1 MPVEVIILI
10 VSVLLIIAAI
20 FVFFF
25 NNRSANNNTN
35 LDNTLLKEENI
46 KLEANIS
53 TLKLQ
58 LEDKIKEIEKLN
70 KELRDYNLQK
80 IELSNEVIRSK
91 KNDEFIQEKLKEKK
105 ELIENLNQK
114 IETISLENSQK
125 DKIITSLQGEKDVIN
140 EKLNN
145 LNISNKKQEEEYS
158 KLREENKLLHEKNTQ
173 TTALLQGEKEKNQNL
188 EQSFS
193 EYKLSLEKLNKQNE
207 EHIQNLTNKIL
218 EEKTKKFSESNSKE
232 MENIILPL
240 KEQINEFK
248 KKVEDGNEKQTMLH
262 TSLKTQIENIIA
274 QTKSISEDA
283 IKLTN
288 ALKGENKRAGN
299 WGEHILETILQNSGL
314 LKGIHYEAQHNIT
327 TEDNQRLIPDF
338 IVHLP
343 NSDSEIENTIVIDSK
358 VSLVAYERYFH
369 SETEEEREINLQE
382 HIKSVKNHIDE
393 LASKNYELV
402 TKGSLGF
409 VMMFIP
415 IEPAYLVAVQGDAN
429 LWEYAYK
436 KKIILI
442 SATNMITSLRLIA
455 DIWKIDTRNK
465 EAQSMADTCGSIYDK
480 LLGFLETF
488 ENVGSAV
495 EKAQEQYDKAKGQ
508 LISGKGNVVKRLTEL
523 RQKGINSKSKKSLPL
538 SFEPMEE

>member
-1 MPVEVIILI
+1 MSTEIILLI
-10 VSVLLIIAAI
+10 VSALLLVVAI
-20 FVFFF
+20 VVFFVSF
-25 NNRSANNNTN
+25 NSKNKNNNA
-35 LDNTLLKEENI
+35 DIQSIKEENI

-53 TLKLQ
+53 ILNSQ
-58 LEDKIKEIEKLN
+58 LEEKNKEIAKLN
-70 KELRDYNLQK
+70 NDLRDYHLQNK
-80 IELSNEVIRSK
+80 SLSNDVVRAK
-91 KNDEFIQEKLKEKK
+91 KNDEFIQEKLKEKN
-105 ELIENLNQK
+105 ELISELNQK
-114 IETISLENSQK
+114 FEAISLENK
-125 DKIITSLQGEKDVIN
+125 EKEKKITSLQGENEILS

-145 LNISNKKQEEEYS
+145 TLSINQKQEQNYDKLQEEY
-158 KLREENKLLHEKNTQ
+158 KILHKQNTE
-173 TTALLQGEKEKNQNL
+173 TIALLQGEKEKNQNL
-188 EQSFS
+188 EQSFT
-193 EYKLSLEKLNKQNE
+193 EYKSSLEKLNKQNE

-218 EEKTKKFSESNSKE
+218 EEKTKKFSENNTKE
-232 MENIILPL
+232 MESIVLPL

-248 KKVEDGNEKQTMLH
+248 KKVEEGNEKQTVLH
-262 TSLKTQIENIIA
+262 TSLETQIKNIIA
-274 QTKSISEDA
+274 QTKAISEDA

-299 WGEHILETILQNSGL
+299 WGEHILDTILQNSGL
-314 LKGIHYEAQHNIT
+314 IKGIHYESQQNIT
-327 TEDNQRLIPDF
+327 TEDNRRLIPDF

-343 NSDSEIENTIVIDSK
+343 NTEDGFENTIVIDSK

-369 SETEEEREINLQE
+369 SETEEDKEINLQE
-382 HIKSVKNHIDE
+382 HIKSVRNHIDE

-415 IEPAYLVAVQGDAN
+415 IEPAYLVAVQGEPT

-465 EAQSMADTCGSIYDK
+465 EAQSMAETCGGIYDK

-488 ENVGSAV
+488 EDVGSSV
-495 EKAQEQYDKAKGQ
+495 SKAQEQYEKAKGQ
-508 LISGKGNVVKRLTEL
+508 LITGKGNVIKRLGDL
-523 RQKGINSKSKKSLPL
+523 RQKGINSKSKKSIPL
-538 SFEPMEE
+538 SFEGE

>member
-1 MPVEVIILI
+1 MSTEMILLI
-10 VSVLLIIAAI
+10 VSALLLVVAII
-20 FVFFF
+20 VFFVSF
-25 NNRSANNNTN
+25 NSKNKNNNA
-35 LDNTLLKEENI
+35 DIQSIKEENI

-53 TLKLQ
+53 ILNSQ
-58 LEDKIKEIEKLN
+58 LEEKNKEIAKLN
-70 KELRDYNLQK
+70 NDLRDYNLQNK
-80 IELSNEVIRSK
+80 SLSNDVVRAK
-91 KNDEFIQEKLKEKK
+91 KNDEFIQEKLKEKN
-105 ELIENLNQK
+105 ELISELNQK
-114 IETISLENSQK
+114 FEAISLENK
-125 DKIITSLQGEKDVIN
+125 DKEKKITSLQGENEILN

-145 LNISNKKQEEEYS
+145 TISINQKQEQDYNKLQEEY
-158 KLREENKLLHEKNTQ
+158 KILHKQNTE
-173 TTALLQGEKEKNQNL
+173 TIALLQGEKEKNQNL
-188 EQSFS
+188 EKSFT
-193 EYKLSLEKLNKQNE
+193 EYKSSLEKLNKQNE

-218 EEKTKKFSESNSKE
+218 EEKTKKFSENNTKE
-232 MENIILPL
+232 MESIVLPL

-248 KKVEDGNEKQTMLH
+248 KKVEEGNEKQTVLH
-262 TSLKTQIENIIA
+262 TSLETQIKNIIA
-274 QTKSISEDA
+274 QTKAISEDA

-299 WGEHILETILQNSGL
+299 WGEHILDTILQNSGL
-314 LKGIHYEAQHNIT
+314 IKGIHYESQQNIT
-327 TEDNQRLIPDF
+327 TEDNRRLIPDF

-343 NSDSEIENTIVIDSK
+343 NTEDGFENTIVIDSK

-369 SETEEEREINLQE
+369 SETEEEKEINLQE
-382 HIKSVKNHIDE
+382 HIKSVRNHIDE

-415 IEPAYLVAVQGDAN
+415 IEPAYLVAVQGEPT

-465 EAQSMADTCGSIYDK
+465 EAQSMAETCGGIYDK

-488 ENVGSAV
+488 EDVGSSV
-495 EKAQEQYDKAKGQ
+495 SKAQEQYEKAKGQ
-508 LISGKGNVVKRLTEL
+508 LITGKGNVIKRLGDL
-523 RQKGINSKSKKSLPL
+523 RQKGINSKSKKSIPL
-538 SFEPMEE
+538 SFEGE

>member
-1 MPVEVIILI
+1 MSTEMILLI
-10 VSVLLIIAAI
+10 VSALLLVVAII
-20 FVFFF
+20 VFFVSF
-25 NNRSANNNTN
+25 NSKNKNNNA
-35 LDNTLLKEENI
+35 DIQSIKEENI

-53 TLKLQ
+53 ILNSQ
-58 LEDKIKEIEKLN
+58 LEEKNKEIAKLN
-70 KELRDYNLQK
+70 NDLRDYNLQNK
-80 IELSNEVIRSK
+80 SLSNDVVRAK
-91 KNDEFIQEKLKEKK
+91 KNDEFIQEKLKEKN
-105 ELIENLNQK
+105 ELISELNQK
-114 IETISLENSQK
+114 FEAISLENK
-125 DKIITSLQGEKDVIN
+125 DKEKKITSLQGENEILN

-145 LNISNKKQEEEYS
+145 TISINQKQEQDYNKLQEEY
-158 KLREENKLLHEKNTQ
+158 KILHKQNTE
-173 TTALLQGEKEKNQNL
+173 TIALLQGEKEKNQNL
-188 EQSFS
+188 EKSFT
-193 EYKLSLEKLNKQNE
+193 EYKSSLEKLNKQNE

-218 EEKTKKFSESNSKE
+218 EEKTKKFSENNTKE
-232 MENIILPL
+232 MESIVLPL

-248 KKVEDGNEKQTMLH
+248 KKVEEGNEKQTVLH
-262 TSLKTQIENIIA
+262 TSLETQIKNIIS
-274 QTKSISEDA
+274 QTKAISEDA

-299 WGEHILETILQNSGL
+299 WGEHILDTILQNSGL
-314 LKGIHYEAQHNIT
+314 IKGIHYESQQNIT
-327 TEDNQRLIPDF
+327 TEDNRRLIPDF

-343 NSDSEIENTIVIDSK
+343 NTEDGFENTIVIDSK

-369 SETEEEREINLQE
+369 SETEEEKEINLQE
-382 HIKSVKNHIDE
+382 HIKSVRNHIDE

-415 IEPAYLVAVQGDAN
+415 IEPAYLVAVQGEPT

-465 EAQSMADTCGSIYDK
+465 EAQSMAETCGGIYDK

-488 ENVGSAV
+488 EDVGSSV
-495 EKAQEQYDKAKGQ
+495 SKAQEQYEKAKGQ
-508 LISGKGNVVKRLTEL
+508 LITGKGNVIKRLGDL
-523 RQKGINSKSKKSLPL
+523 RQKGINSKSKKSIPL
-538 SFEPMEE
+538 SFEGE

>member
-1 MPVEVIILI
+1 MSTEIILLI
-10 VSVLLIIAAI
+10 VSALLLVVAI
-20 FVFFF
+20 VVFFVSF
-25 NNRSANNNTN
+25 NSKNKNNNA
-35 LDNTLLKEENI
+35 DIQSIKEENI

-53 TLKLQ
+53 ILNSQ
-58 LEDKIKEIEKLN
+58 LEEKNKEIAKLN
-70 KELRDYNLQK
+70 NDLRDYNLQNK
-80 IELSNEVIRSK
+80 SLSNDVVRAK
-91 KNDEFIQEKLKEKK
+91 KNDEFIQEKLKEKN
-105 ELIENLNQK
+105 ELISELNQK
-114 IETISLENSQK
+114 FEAISLENK
-125 DKIITSLQGEKDVIN
+125 EKEKKITSLQGENEILS

-145 LNISNKKQEEEYS
+145 TLSINQKQEQNYDKLQEEY
-158 KLREENKLLHEKNTQ
+158 KILHKQNTE
-173 TTALLQGEKEKNQNL
+173 TIALLQGEKEKNQNL
-188 EQSFS
+188 EQSFT
-193 EYKLSLEKLNKQNE
+193 EYKSSLEKLNKQNE

-218 EEKTKKFSESNSKE
+218 EEKTKKFSENNTKE
-232 MENIILPL
+232 MESIVLPL

-248 KKVEDGNEKQTMLH
+248 KKVEEGNEKQTVLH
-262 TSLKTQIENIIA
+262 TSLETQIKNIIA
-274 QTKSISEDA
+274 QTKAISEDA

-299 WGEHILETILQNSGL
+299 WGEHILDTILQNSGL
-314 LKGIHYEAQHNIT
+314 IKGIHYESQQNIT
-327 TEDNQRLIPDF
+327 TEDNRRLIPDF

-343 NSDSEIENTIVIDSK
+343 NTEDGFENTIVIDSK

-369 SETEEEREINLQE
+369 SETEEDKEINLQE
-382 HIKSVKNHIDE
+382 HIKSVRNHIDE

-415 IEPAYLVAVQGDAN
+415 IEPAYLVAVQGEPT

-465 EAQSMADTCGSIYDK
+465 EAQSMAETCGGIYDK

-488 ENVGSAV
+488 EDVGSSV
-495 EKAQEQYDKAKGQ
+495 SKAQEQYEKAKGQ
-508 LISGKGNVVKRLTEL
+508 LITGKGNVIKRLGDL
-523 RQKGINSKSKKSLPL
+523 RQKGINSKSKKSIPL
-538 SFEPMEE
+538 SFEGE

>member
-1 MPVEVIILI
+1 MSTEMILLI
-10 VSVLLIIAAI
+10 VSALLLVVAI
-20 FVFFF
+20 VVFFVSF
-25 NNRSANNNTN
+25 NSKNKNNNA
-35 LDNTLLKEENI
+35 DIQSIKEENI

-53 TLKLQ
+53 ILNSQ
-58 LEDKIKEIEKLN
+58 LEEKNKEIAKLN
-70 KELRDYNLQK
+70 NDLRDYNLQNK
-80 IELSNEVIRSK
+80 SLSNDVVRAK
-91 KNDEFIQEKLKEKK
+91 KNDEFIQEKLKEKN
-105 ELIENLNQK
+105 ELISELNQK
-114 IETISLENSQK
+114 FEAISLENK
-125 DKIITSLQGEKDVIN
+125 EKEKKITSLQGENEILS

-145 LNISNKKQEEEYS
+145 TLSINQKQEQDYDKLQEEY
-158 KLREENKLLHEKNTQ
+158 KILHKQNTE
-173 TTALLQGEKEKNQNL
+173 TIALLQGEKEKNQNL
-188 EQSFS
+188 EQSFT
-193 EYKLSLEKLNKQNE
+193 EYKSSLEKLNKQNE

-218 EEKTKKFSESNSKE
+218 EEKTKKFSENNTKE
-232 MENIILPL
+232 MESIVLPL

-248 KKVEDGNEKQTMLH
+248 KKVEEGNEKQTVLH
-262 TSLKTQIENIIA
+262 TSLETQIKNIIA
-274 QTKSISEDA
+274 QTKAISEDA

-299 WGEHILETILQNSGL
+299 WGEHILDTILQNSGL
-314 LKGIHYEAQHNIT
+314 IKGIHYESQQNIT
-327 TEDNQRLIPDF
+327 TEDNRRLIPDF

-343 NSDSEIENTIVIDSK
+343 NTEDGFENTIVIDSK

-369 SETEEEREINLQE
+369 SETEEDKEINLQE
-382 HIKSVKNHIDE
+382 HIKSVRNHIDE

-415 IEPAYLVAVQGDAN
+415 IEPAYLVAVQGEPT

-465 EAQSMADTCGSIYDK
+465 EAQSMAETCGGIYDK

-488 ENVGSAV
+488 EDVGSSV
-495 EKAQEQYDKAKGQ
+495 SKAQEQYEKAKGQ
-508 LISGKGNVVKRLTEL
+508 LITGKGNVIKRLGDL
-523 RQKGINSKSKKSLPL
+523 RQKGINSKSKKSIPL
-538 SFEPMEE
+538 SFEGE

>member
-1 MPVEVIILI
+1 MSTEMILLI
-10 VSVLLIIAAI
+10 VSALLLVVAI
-20 FVFFF
+20 VVFFVSF
-25 NNRSANNNTN
+25 NSKNKNNNA
-35 LDNTLLKEENI
+35 DIQSIKEENI

-53 TLKLQ
+53 ILNSQ
-58 LEDKIKEIEKLN
+58 LEEKNKEIAKLN
-70 KELRDYNLQK
+70 NDLRDYNLQNK
-80 IELSNEVIRSK
+80 SLSNDVVRAK
-91 KNDEFIQEKLKEKK
+91 KNDEFIQEKLKEKN
-105 ELIENLNQK
+105 ELISELNQK
-114 IETISLENSQK
+114 FEAISLENK
-125 DKIITSLQGEKDVIN
+125 EKEKKITSLQGENEILS

-145 LNISNKKQEEEYS
+145 TLSINQKQEQNYDKLQEEY
-158 KLREENKLLHEKNTQ
+158 KILHKQNTE
-173 TTALLQGEKEKNQNL
+173 TIALLQGEKEKNQNL
-188 EQSFS
+188 EQSFT
-193 EYKLSLEKLNKQNE
+193 EYKSSLEKLNKQNE

-218 EEKTKKFSESNSKE
+218 EEKTKKFSENNTKE
-232 MENIILPL
+232 MESIVLPL

-248 KKVEDGNEKQTMLH
+248 KKVEEGNEKQTVLH
-262 TSLKTQIENIIA
+262 TSLETQIKNIIA
-274 QTKSISEDA
+274 QTKAISEDA

-299 WGEHILETILQNSGL
+299 WGEHILDTILQNSGL
-314 LKGIHYEAQHNIT
+314 IKGIHYESQQNIT
-327 TEDNQRLIPDF
+327 TEDNRRLIPDF

-343 NSDSEIENTIVIDSK
+343 NTEDGFENTIVIDSK

-369 SETEEEREINLQE
+369 SETEEDKEINLQE
-382 HIKSVKNHIDE
+382 HIKSVRNHIDE

-415 IEPAYLVAVQGDAN
+415 IEPAYLVAVQGEPT

-465 EAQSMADTCGSIYDK
+465 EAQSMAETCGGIYDK

-488 ENVGSAV
+488 EDVGSSV
-495 EKAQEQYDKAKGQ
+495 SKAQEQYEKAKGQ
-508 LISGKGNVVKRLTEL
+508 LITGKGNVIKRLGDL
-523 RQKGINSKSKKSLPL
+523 RQKGINSKSKKSIPL
-538 SFEPMEE
+538 SFEGE

>member
-1 MPVEVIILI
+1 MSTEMILLI
-10 VSVLLIIAAI
+10 VSALLLVVAII
-20 FVFFF
+20 VFFVSF
-25 NNRSANNNTN
+25 NSKNKNNNA
-35 LDNTLLKEENI
+35 DIQSIKEENI

-53 TLKLQ
+53 ILNSQ
-58 LEDKIKEIEKLN
+58 LEEKNKEIAKLN
-70 KELRDYNLQK
+70 NDLRDYNLQNK
-80 IELSNEVIRSK
+80 SLSNDVVRAK
-91 KNDEFIQEKLKEKK
+91 KNDEFIQEKLKEKN
-105 ELIENLNQK
+105 ELISELNQK
-114 IETISLENSQK
+114 FEAISLENK
-125 DKIITSLQGEKDVIN
+125 EKEKKITSLQGENEILS

-145 LNISNKKQEEEYS
+145 TLSINQKQEQNYDKLQEEY
-158 KLREENKLLHEKNTQ
+158 KILHKQNTE
-173 TTALLQGEKEKNQNL
+173 TIALLQGEKEKNQNL
-188 EQSFS
+188 EQSFT
-193 EYKLSLEKLNKQNE
+193 EYKSSLEKLNKQNE

-218 EEKTKKFSESNSKE
+218 EEKTKKFSENNTKE
-232 MENIILPL
+232 MESIVLPL

-248 KKVEDGNEKQTMLH
+248 KKVEEGNEKQTVLH
-262 TSLKTQIENIIA
+262 TSLETQIKNIIA
-274 QTKSISEDA
+274 QTKAISEDA

-299 WGEHILETILQNSGL
+299 WGEHILDTILQNSGL
-314 LKGIHYEAQHNIT
+314 IKGIHYESQQNIT
-327 TEDNQRLIPDF
+327 TEDNRRLIPDF

-343 NSDSEIENTIVIDSK
+343 NTEDGFENTIVIDSK

-369 SETEEEREINLQE
+369 SETEEEKEINLQE
-382 HIKSVKNHIDE
+382 HIKSVRNHIDE

-415 IEPAYLVAVQGDAN
+415 IEPAYLVAVQGEPT

-465 EAQSMADTCGSIYDK
+465 EAQSMAETCGGIYDK

-488 ENVGSAV
+488 EDVGSSV
-495 EKAQEQYDKAKGQ
+495 SKAQEQYEKAKGQ
-508 LISGKGNVVKRLTEL
+508 LITGKGNVIKRLGDL
-523 RQKGINSKSKKSLPL
+523 RQKGINSKSKKSIPL
-538 SFEPMEE
+538 SFEGE

>member
-1 MPVEVIILI
+1 MSTEIILLI
-10 VSVLLIIAAI
+10 VSALLLVVAI
-20 FVFFF
+20 VVFFVSF
-25 NNRSANNNTN
+25 NSKNKNNNA
-35 LDNTLLKEENI
+35 DIQSIKEENI

-53 TLKLQ
+53 ILNSQ
-58 LEDKIKEIEKLN
+58 LEEKNKEIAKLN
-70 KELRDYNLQK
+70 NDLRDYNLQNK
-80 IELSNEVIRSK
+80 SLSNDVVRAK
-91 KNDEFIQEKLKEKK
+91 KNDEFIQEKLKEKN
-105 ELIENLNQK
+105 ELISELNQK
-114 IETISLENSQK
+114 FEAISLENK
-125 DKIITSLQGEKDVIN
+125 EKEKKITSLQGENEILS

-145 LNISNKKQEEEYS
+145 TLSINQKQEQNYDKLQEEY
-158 KLREENKLLHEKNTQ
+158 KILHKQNTE
-173 TTALLQGEKEKNQNL
+173 TIALLQGEKEKNQNL
-188 EQSFS
+188 EQSFT
-193 EYKLSLEKLNKQNE
+193 EYKSSLEKLNKQNE

-218 EEKTKKFSESNSKE
+218 EEKTKKFSENNTKE
-232 MENIILPL
+232 MESIVLPL

-248 KKVEDGNEKQTMLH
+248 KKVEEGNEKQTVLH
-262 TSLKTQIENIIA
+262 TSLETQIKNIIA
-274 QTKSISEDA
+274 QTKAISEDA

-299 WGEHILETILQNSGL
+299 WGEHILDTILQNSGL
-314 LKGIHYEAQHNIT
+314 IKGIHYESQQNIT
-327 TEDNQRLIPDF
+327 TEDNRRLIPDF

-343 NSDSEIENTIVIDSK
+343 NTEDGFENTIVIDSK

-369 SETEEEREINLQE
+369 SETEEEKEINLQE
-382 HIKSVKNHIDE
+382 HIKSVRNHIDE

-415 IEPAYLVAVQGDAN
+415 IEPAYLVAVQGEPT

-465 EAQSMADTCGSIYDK
+465 EAQSMAETCGGIYDK

-488 ENVGSAV
+488 EDVGSSV
-495 EKAQEQYDKAKGQ
+495 SKAQEQYEKAKGQ
-508 LISGKGNVVKRLTEL
+508 LITGKGNVIKRLGDL
-523 RQKGINSKSKKSLPL
+523 RQKGINSKSKKSIPL
-538 SFEPMEE
+538 SFEGE

>member
-1 MPVEVIILI
+1 MTIEVILLI
-10 VSVLLIIAAI
+10 VSGLLIVSSICLFI
-20 FVFFF
+20 FS
-25 NNRSANNNTN
+25 NYSAKKKANQ
-35 LDNTLLKEENI
+35 DDAPLKEENI

-53 TLKLQ
+53 TIKLQ
-58 LEDKIKEIEKLN
+58 LDEKLKEIEKLN
-70 KELRDYNLQK
+70 KELRDYNLQNK
-80 IELSNEVIRSK
+80 ELSNEVVRHK

-114 IETISLENSQK
+114 IETVSLENSQK
-125 DKIITSLQGEKDVIN
+125 EKLITSLQGEKEVIN

-145 LNISNKKQEEEYS
+145 LIIINKKQEEEYA
-158 KLREENKLLHEKNTQ
+158 KLQQENKSLHEKNTQ
-173 TTALLQGEKEKNQNL
+173 TTALLQGEKEKSQNL
-188 EQSFS
+188 EQAFS

-207 EHIQNLTNKIL
+207 EHLQNLTNKIL
-218 EEKTKKFSESNSKE
+218 EEKTKKFTENNSKE
-232 MENIILPL
+232 MENIIFPL

-248 KKVEDGNEKQTMLH
+248 KKVEDGNEKQAIMH
-262 TSLKTQIENIIA
+262 TSLKTQIENMIA

-314 LKGIHYEAQHNIT
+314 LKGIHYEAQQNIT
-327 TEDNQRLIPDF
+327 TEDKQRLIPDF

-343 NSDSEIENTIVIDSK
+343 NTEDGFDNTIVIDSK
-358 VSLVAYERYFH
+358 VSLVAYERYFN
-369 SETEEEREINLQE
+369 SETEEEKEIYLQE

-393 LASKNYELV
+393 LAAKSYELA

-415 IEPAYLVAVQGDAN
+415 IEPAYLVAVQGEPT

-436 KKIILI
+436 KKIILM

-508 LISGKGNVVKRLTEL
+508 LISGKGNVIKRLTEL
-523 RQKGINSKSKKSLPL
+523 RQKGINSKTKKSLPP
-538 SFEPMEE
+538 SFEPTEE